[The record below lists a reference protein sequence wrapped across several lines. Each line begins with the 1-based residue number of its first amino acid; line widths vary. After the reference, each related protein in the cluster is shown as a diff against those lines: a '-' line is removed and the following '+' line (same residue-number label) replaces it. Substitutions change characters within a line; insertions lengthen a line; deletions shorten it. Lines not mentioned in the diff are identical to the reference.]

1 MSLSYWLR
9 IQLKKIFMRKKKTIN
24 ILTIFSFLIK
34 IMSKFF
40 LIKFLTNILKHL
52 LTLFGKKYPNNINET
67 NSPSP
72 QCLEKC
78 VQVYF
83 GQWVSLVKDK
93 WYLIF
98 WSVLV
103 TCEMY
108 CQLNIWNKSLFTC
121 CHLWLNTELI
131 VFPSSLP
138 LLEEGKQSLEGRR
151 ASKGPD

>member
-1 MSLSYWLR
+1 MVILISV
-9 IQLKKIFMRKKKTIN
+9 LKLLVKNPIKESFNKEKKKKIN

-83 GQWVSLVKDK
+83 GQ
-93 WYLIF
+93 
-98 WSVLV
+98 
-103 TCEMY
+103 
-108 CQLNIWNKSLFTC
+108 
-121 CHLWLNTELI
+121 
-131 VFPSSLP
+131 
-138 LLEEGKQSLEGRR
+138 
-151 ASKGPD
+151 